1 MDVAATRRTKPDRV
15 IAHAEDDRDRHG
27 CSFGRQCGHVACRG
41 DHSHLSANQIGH
53 QRRSRKRPKL
63 AKATRTPWP
72 ILTVV
77 VIMAED

>member
-1 MDVAATRRTKPDRV
+1 VAATRRTKPDRV
-15 IAHAEDDRDRHG
+15 IAHAEDDRDRRG
-27 CSFGRQCGHVACRG
+27 CSFG
-41 DHSHLSANQIGH
+41 
-53 QRRSRKRPKL
+53 RRSRKRPKL

>member
-1 MDVAATRRTKPDRV
+1 LAASVGTLPAVAITAN
-15 IAHAEDDRDRHG
+15 
-27 CSFGRQCGHVACRG
+27 
-41 DHSHLSANQIGH
+41 LSANQIGH